1 MTHLTQAELEG
12 CFKLLRSYWPG
23 DWDEARYLVW
33 AHAFDGLD
41 ADHVRNSIIAMA
53 NTEKFPTVA
62 AFRQATREAT
72 AFFAPGTGKLRDW
85 DEIKGELEAEPTADT
100 EAAVIHLAEM
110 RKRLRGVS

>member
-1 MTHLTQAELEG
+1 MNRAELEG

-23 DWDEARYLVW
+23 EWDEARYLVW

-41 ADHVRNSIIAMA
+41 SCAVRDAIVAMG
-53 NTEKFPTVA
+53 NTERYPTVA
-62 AFRQATREAT
+62 AFREATREQT

-85 DEIKGELEAEPTADT
+85 DEIKAELETEPKADT
-100 EAAVIHLAEM
+100 EAAVVHLSEM